1 MQASCQVL
9 VDGDDK
15 NKVEHWTDISESP
28 KDQHWVALF
37 IAGPRSD
44 HPMYIDK
51 FCSITCNNFII

>member
-1 MQASCQVL
+1 L

-37 IAGPRSD
+37 IAGPRTTK
-44 HPMYIDK
+44 IRW
-51 FCSITCNNFII
+51 SIGLISARVRKTNTGWHYL